1 MNNEISIR
9 VRELTKVYRLY
20 EDPKDRV
27 KDALKIFKKS
37 YFSEFYALKDIS
49 FTIFKGETIG
59 IIGKNGS
66 GKSTLLKILAG
77 VLNPTSGYFEVNG
90 KVAALLELGAGFN
103 MEYTGLENIYLNGTL
118 IGRTKIQT
126 DEILADILEFADIGD
141 FIHQPVKSYS
151 SGMFAR
157 LAFAVAIHQ
166 SPDILIVDEALA
178 VGDLRFQTK
187 CYRKFEEMKKWGT
200 TILFVG
206 HDVSSIRRFCDR
218 TLWIHNGQ
226 IIDFGDTGQITAK
239 YMELMLSDES
249 VNENVLDSK
258 QKQSLTEELN
268 ESINKQPMISDLDKR
283 TINRWGKHKGSIVD
297 VTILNQSGEKVEILN
312 YEEKYFIS
320 IIFDLNVEM
329 HMEYLSIAVSI
340 KNKVGMDIIVFTTY
354 ETNLEFYKND
364 SRAEVKFEF
373 INYLTEGDYNLAVAV
388 ENRENVS
395 PEYYDYIEGAYYFK
409 CFSEKQLFG
418 IIRPPMNNHL
428 IYFEE

>member
-1 MNNEISIR
+1 
-9 VRELTKVYRLY
+9 
-20 EDPKDRV
+20 
-27 KDALKIFKKS
+27 
-37 YFSEFYALKDIS
+37 
-49 FTIFKGETIG
+49 
-59 IIGKNGS
+59 
-66 GKSTLLKILAG
+66 
-77 VLNPTSGYFEVNG
+77 
-90 KVAALLELGAGFN
+90 
-103 MEYTGLENIYLNGTL
+103 
-118 IGRTKIQT
+118 
-126 DEILADILEFADIGD
+126 
-141 FIHQPVKSYS
+141 
-151 SGMFAR
+151 
-157 LAFAVAIHQ
+157 
-166 SPDILIVDEALA
+166 
-178 VGDLRFQTK
+178 
-187 CYRKFEEMKKWGT
+187 
-200 TILFVG
+200 
-206 HDVSSIRRFCDR
+206 
-218 TLWIHNGQ
+218 

-249 VNENVLDSK
+249 VNEKNVLDSK